1 MRFVPVRSLDDLYW
15 YSFNDEPIAAGNPYL
30 TPRLSDPS
38 FLLPDESPDAL
49 WHLFAHTWKGVEHYT
64 STSGLEWKR
73 EHIVFFQGSSP
84 FIYKEG
90 SVYYMLF
97 ETHSRLVRSHGESSD
112 SSRIM
117 LSSSSDLALWSEPRK
132 VLDSSDIP
140 LSSWRGGRKWITR
153 PQLIQWEGRY
163 RLYFGAGEARMYDTN
178 ERTPAR
184 LMCAESYYI
193 EGPYEC
199 LEEPV
204 MDLDPEGRYRNLA
217 VGSVRILPCSDAVAA
232 VCCTRFYDR
241 KNKRSSSVML
251 LSRSSDGIVFED
263 ADVMHSSPQSGWASG
278 YITSCD
284 LKYKENED
292 TWYCYYAADGYPD
305 EKLPFRREALGL
317 LLGKKR

>member
-1 MRFVPVRSLDDLYW
+1 MRFVPVHSLDNLYW
-15 YSFNDEPIAAGNPYL
+15 YSFNDEPIATGNPYI

-73 EHIVFFQGSSP
+73 EHIVFLQGSSP

-97 ETHSRLVRSHGESSD
+97 ETHSRLSRSRDESSD

-132 VLDSSDIP
+132 ILDSADVP
-140 LSSWRGGRKWITR
+140 LSSWRGGRRWVTR
-153 PQLIQWEGRY
+153 PQLIQWAGRY
-163 RLYFGAGEARMYDTN
+163 RLYFGAGEARMYDSR

-184 LMCAESYYI
+184 LMAAESYYI
-193 EGPYEC
+193 EGPYDISDT
-199 LEEPV
+199 PV
-204 MDLDPEGRYRNLA
+204 MEPDPEGEYRNLA
-217 VGSVRILPCSDAVAA
+217 IGSVRILPCSDAVAA
-232 VCCTRFYDR
+232 ICCPRFYNEDR
-241 KNKRSSSVML
+241 RRSESVMI
-251 LSRSSDGIVFED
+251 LSASEDGLSFSDIGI
-263 ADVMHSSPQSGWASG
+263 MHSTPQEGWSSG

-305 EKLPFRREALGL
+305 RRIPFRMESLGL